1 MVYDGFLK
9 KFTAALS
16 GFTGPK
22 VDLPVQDVHHPVSD
36 LKPKIGQ
43 MGLKGPLGAQ
53 NVERRAFNWA
63 K

>member
-1 MVYDGFLK
+1 MVFDGFLK
-9 KFTAALS
+9 IWTHALFR
-16 GFTGPK
+16 FTGPK
-22 VDLPVQDVHHPVSD
+22 VDLRVEDVHLPVLD

-53 NVERRAFNWA
+53 NEERRSFNWA